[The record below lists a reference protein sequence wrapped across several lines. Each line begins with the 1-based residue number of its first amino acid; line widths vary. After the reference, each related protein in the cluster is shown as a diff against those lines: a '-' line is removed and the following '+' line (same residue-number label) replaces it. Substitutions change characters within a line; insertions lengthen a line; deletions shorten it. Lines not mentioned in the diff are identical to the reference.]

1 MALTDRDLRN
11 LINTKQDSV
20 EFRGIPSVNGM
31 VEGQTAIQKKSNS
44 QLAIYRKKFGKL
56 WKSYMSSD
64 GNQYVDRNLN
74 VIGRTKSRIT
84 AKDLVFDEGPE
95 LTIDTGKITITHSF
109 HTVDTESDAS
119 SDNLDQ
125 IIGGENGQILILKPA
140 NAGRTVVVRSGIRNI
155 YTSGDTSFSMDDGHD
170 TSVLMNHD
178 SDWYLILSIS
188 IAGA

>member
-20 EFRGIPSVNGM
+20 EFRGIPSANGM

-178 SDWYLILSIS
+178 SDWYLILSTS

>member
-125 IIGGENGQILILKPA
+125 IIGGKNGQILILKPA

-178 SDWYLILSIS
+178 SDWYLILSTS

>member
-155 YTSGDTSFSMDDGHD
+155 YTSGDTNFSMDDGHD

-178 SDWYLILSIS
+178 SDWYLILSTS

>member
-31 VEGQTAIQKKSNS
+31 VEGQTAIQKKSNN

-125 IIGGENGQILILKPA
+125 IIGGKNGQILILKPA

-178 SDWYLILSIS
+178 SDWYLILSTS

>member
-125 IIGGENGQILILKPA
+125 IIGGKNGQILILKPA

-170 TSVLMNHD
+170 TSVLMHHD
-178 SDWYLILSIS
+178 SDWYLILSTS

>member
-1 MALTDRDLRN
+1 MALTDRDLRK
-11 LINTKQDSV
+11 LINTKQESM
-20 EFRGIPSVNGM
+20 EFQGIPSTSGM
-31 VEGQTAIQKKSNS
+31 VDGQTAIQKKSNS

-64 GNQYVDRNLN
+64 GSQYVDKNLN
-74 VIGRTKSRIT
+74 VNGRTKSLIT
-84 AKDLVFDEGPE
+84 AKDLIFEEGPE

-125 IIGGENGQILILKPA
+125 ILGGRNGQILILKPA
-140 NAGRTVVVRSGIRNI
+140 NDGRTVVIRSDERNI
-155 YTSGDTSFSMDDGHD
+155 YTSGNTSFSMDDAHD
-170 TSVLMNHD
+170 TAVLMYHG
-178 SDWYLILSIS
+178 SYWYLILSIS

>member
-178 SDWYLILSIS
+178 SDWYLILSTS

>member
-1 MALTDRDLRN
+1 MALTDRDIRK
-11 LINTKQDSV
+11 LINTKQESV
-20 EFRGIPSVNGM
+20 EFQGIPSINSM

-44 QLAIYRKKFGKL
+44 QLAVYRKKFGKL

-64 GNQYVDRNLN
+64 GNQYVDKNLN
-74 VIGRTKSRIT
+74 VNGRTKSLIT
-84 AKDLVFDEGPE
+84 AKDLIFEEGSE

-125 IIGGENGQILILKPA
+125 ILGGRNGQILILKPA
-140 NAGRTVVVRSGIRNI
+140 NSGRTVVIRSDERNI
-155 YTSGDTSFSMDDGHD
+155 YTSGNTSFSMDDGHD
-170 TSVLMNHD
+170 TSVLMYHG
-178 SDWYLILSIS
+178 SYWYLILSIS

>member
-11 LINTKQDSV
+11 LINTKQDSI
-20 EFRGIPSVNGM
+20 EFRGIPSASGM

-109 HTVDTESDAS
+109 HTIDTESDAS

-178 SDWYLILSIS
+178 SDWYLILSTS